1 MSTVK
6 PIGPSPDAGWG
17 VMDAG
22 AEFDR
27 PLRLRFLPDLA
38 NDALE
43 NDGQRAVGYALRDQ
57 PVLAANAAGA
67 PVLSLTLVLSRQPS
81 PDEDSIDALVQS
93 GVITFDVT
101 LASPRAALKKLSCEA
116 QVDYR
121 PLFTREARFSLLSA
135 ISNAETLAVADTAG
149 TDPRVGLSANLS
161 GDDARSVLAAL
172 NGYTSDLRVTVAL
185 RYPAAGGSRTIC
197 LQGSWATIHD
207 FLAKHLGYV
216 QELDGAQ
223 LKQYVESMLRDG
235 VLRLFDLDTNA
246 PLVDAG
252 RACPMFIRLSS
263 VVLQRLTPELASA
276 DERNQYALRQR
287 PHSMFELNYQETLSV
302 AQEGELT
309 VSADLADVV
318 GGRLPRDEWDKYVRL
333 VAPDTTG
340 GIGVA
345 PRRVH
350 TRSQRRILTQTS
362 TQATR
367 LAAVNNRLQSVTLAV
382 SPNIKTTTSLHAN
395 VSLRPAVGEVLGNRQ
410 SMTWFV
416 DDMVLDHYK
425 PAKPVSLPLV
435 QNTSDTVWPDRFDK
449 SLYWYTPEFSN
460 DQPSPAGSAE
470 TSAFLFDYEV
480 IGATASGAPALK
492 GIVRITLTASQPD
505 KIKQMLRDS
514 GNPTARMISIKN
526 LSVALEVPFVD
537 EHGVTR
543 AHRFPATIKRQG
555 STFIATVEL
564 LNDWVRICYG
574 ALAIEGF
581 QRDPARLL
589 VSYTFPAYSSVTKND
604 IQLVFG
610 GKTALTP
617 VLYNANEVANT
628 KAAVFVDAATATVHM
643 PAGALKLK
651 REILYAQAE
660 PESLVADSSARA
672 MTALAHAAV
681 QPAVKPI
688 ALSSAAVVACP
699 MLANAILPEKQT
711 RFVYRSIARQEN
723 LDAFYSC
730 ETLGMFYRKKTSEG
744 AVPIGCRDALK
755 LGHTVYRQYDEIVDL
770 QHNHYGVYRSL
781 QQPGRFLV
789 VPKTYAITRHA
800 PGREMAYLPCGIFY
814 SVIDTENEANNLV
827 FFECS
832 LEPDIPA
839 FERKALENSLRSY
852 AQAPIVDYPTQ
863 VFSDAD
869 YRWTISEELSEPTVI
884 EFGDSL
890 RISLS
895 NDLIGGHLMEGMLS
909 TGGIKG
915 VAEFKL
921 ADGSMLQS
929 DLSLNLNRIIGPWER
944 GPLQVTASGTAVQI
958 VNRIEQPVTVT
969 TLHRYDGGAAVDS
982 LPVNVTLSKGQSH
995 VVTVTNGAGEWYPE
1009 YFQQSASATTLQE
1022 SRVFVENVTTNVVFF
1037 VLLNYANHGLQALE
1051 IRARLKDESG
1061 TYTVPLSGEPK
1072 KGDINIMLPLTD
1084 YLQARFL
1091 QFQVTKIFTDAT
1103 RSETDWIDWDLLI
1116 DKNII
1121 TVYWDMIS
1129 D

>member
-449 SLYWYTPEFSN
+449 SLYWYAPEFSN

-543 AHRFPATIKRQG
+543 AHRFPATIKRQV

-589 VSYTFPAYSSVTKND
+589 MSYTFPAYSSVTKND

-699 MLANAILPEKQT
+699 MLASAILPEKQT

-895 NDLIGGHLMEGMLS
+895 NDLIGWHLMEGMLS

>member
-449 SLYWYTPEFSN
+449 SLYWYAPEFSN

-470 TSAFLFDYEV
+470 TSGFLFDYEV

-492 GIVRITLTASQPD
+492 GIVRITLIAAQPD
-505 KIKQMLRDS
+505 EIKRKLRRL

-699 MLANAILPEKQT
+699 MLASAILPEKQT